1 MPPDKAICHR
11 AVLASAL
18 AAGETAIA
26 PWPDADDCQHTLGLV
41 ERLGVTVRRAKERVT
56 VTGVGAAGLRAPD
69 QELSCGESG
78 TTLRLAAGVLAGQPF
93 SSTLSAGPALSRR
106 PMRRIAEPLRLMG
119 ARLSGRTD
127 PERPG
132 ELFPPLTIESGTL
145 QPITYALPVAS
156 AQVKSA
162 ILLAALC
169 TDGTTT
175 VTDRDG

>member
-1 MPPDKAICHR
+1 MNAIIQSGALLRGALTVPPDKAICHR

-93 SSTLSAGPALSRR
+93 SSTLSAGA
-106 PMRRIAEPLRLMG
+106 A
-119 ARLSGRTD
+119 AGRGGVGGVCAGV
-127 PERPG
+127 R
-132 ELFPPLTIESGTL
+132 
-145 QPITYALPVAS
+145 
-156 AQVKSA
+156 
-162 ILLAALC
+162 
-169 TDGTTT
+169 
-175 VTDRDG
+175 